1 MSSSGIDTI
10 TAPGVG
16 EDAVA
21 TAVTGKAE
29 TIDLRELSRRLGL
42 SVGTVSRAFNNRPGV
57 SESTRRRVL
66 EASRKH
72 NYAPNSAARLLMAR
86 PALHA
91 GLFFA
96 PYYSP
101 SHDINPAALGLIDML
116 RNNLQIE
123 GADMSLLH
131 YKDDTELERQ
141 AQDVDVGL
149 FYGHFEQH
157 SFDVLHRLGIPA
169 ILYDKQS
176 PHPDQICVV
185 ANTRHACNTA
195 VQYLAALG
203 HERIAL
209 VSGPRE
215 EYYFRGYIGAFPE
228 ALREFG
234 LQPHPAW
241 AVELPADSC
250 NKDGACAALL
260 PILRAAGNSA
270 GADADAGA
278 GAGAGRERPSAIIC
292 ASDWLALGARRA
304 AREAGLRVPDDISL
318 IGYDNLAFTAELDP
332 PMTTFDLHLSRV
344 VQTLTHLALRLGK
357 RRHAPGAVRLP
368 REILLLPDLVKRES
382 CRCVRT
388 Q

>member
-1 MSSSGIDTI
+1 MSSPEIDT
-10 TAPGVG
+10 AAVHGVG
-16 EDAVA
+16 DG
-21 TAVTGKAE
+21 TSVTGKVE
-29 TIDLRELSRRLGL
+29 TIDLQELSRRLGL
-42 SVGTVSRAFNNRPGV
+42 SVGTVSRAFNNRRGV
-57 SESTRRRVL
+57 SESTRRKVL
-66 EASRKH
+66 EAAREH

-86 PALHA
+86 PALHV

-101 SHDINPAALGLIDML
+101 ARDINPAAIGLIDAL
-116 RNNLQIE
+116 RNNLQVE

-131 YKDDTELERQ
+131 YKDDAELERQ

-169 ILYDKQS
+169 LLYDKQS

-203 HERIAL
+203 HERIAM
-209 VSGPRE
+209 VTGPGD
-215 EYYFRGYIGAFPE
+215 EYYFLGYIEAFPA

-234 LQPHPAW
+234 LQSHPGW
-241 AVELPADSC
+241 AIELPADLC

-260 PILRAAGNSA
+260 SLLQQASENSNNN
-270 GADADAGA
+270 
-278 GAGAGRERPSAIIC
+278 RPTAIIC

-304 AREAGLRVPDDISL
+304 AREFGLKVPDDISL
-318 IGYDNLAFTAELDP
+318 IGYDNLALTAELDP
-332 PMTTFDLHLSRV
+332 PLTTFDIHISRV

-357 RRHAPGAVRLP
+357 HRHTSGVVRLP

-382 CRCVRT
+382 CRCLRARAAAG
-388 Q
+388 